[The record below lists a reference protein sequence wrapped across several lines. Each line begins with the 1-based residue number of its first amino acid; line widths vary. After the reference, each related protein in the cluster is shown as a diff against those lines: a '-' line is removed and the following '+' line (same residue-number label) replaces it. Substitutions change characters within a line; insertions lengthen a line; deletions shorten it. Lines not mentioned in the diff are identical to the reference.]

1 MHAVNRIGRVA
12 VKQAFFDHFAP
23 AAFVFFGGLKDEI
36 DRAGEIGI
44 FGEDFGRT
52 EQHGHMTIMAA
63 GMHFARMFRGIGQI
77 GGFVDIKRI
86 HVGAKAD
93 AFA

>member
-52 EQHGHMTIMAA
+52 E
-63 GMHFARMFRGIGQI
+63 
-77 GGFVDIKRI
+77 
-86 HVGAKAD
+86 
-93 AFA
+93 